1 MEKAECLNEY
11 FTSFSTLDDTNR
23 YLPAFELKCQN
34 QLLNTSCTASE
45 IQSLIEILN
54 PNKASGPDG
63 IRNKM
68 LKPVSKEIPVP
79 LSILFN
85 RSFMDGKFSKLWKR
99 SNLIP
104 LPKKGDNSDP
114 SSFHPVSLL
123 SGIGKLQ
130 ERIVFKN
137 IYNFLNENNLIYK
150 YQSGFLHSH
159 SSSWSTNTIIYVKQ

>member
-1 MEKAECLNEY
+1 M
-11 FTSFSTLDDTNR
+11 
-23 YLPAFELKCQN
+23 
-34 QLLNTSCTASE
+34 
-45 IQSLIEILN
+45 N

-159 SSSWSTNTIIYVKQ
+159 STTFQLVDKYRHICQAIDSNQYSCRVFCDVSKAFDRVWHKGLITKLRQHGIDGNLLN